1 MVYRSYDISHFVKKF
16 CKDPE
21 LVAHIDEQTIRP
33 PLVMQSV
40 QYMAKNIYINIEQKD
55 VLKYITIN
63 HIKPHE
69 LLRQTVK
76 YPVRKNTLAIFDHE
90 HGIYTHQQIQSL
102 YWYHWLYYANKSP
115 IWAERISI
123 NGGKLNRES
132 HSVDFDTVDSEEAFY
147 DKYGLEPDEQPKQLQ
162 EMNIG
167 TALEEQMS
175 WAEFYEKY
183 VYK

>member
-1 MVYRSYDISHFVKKF
+1 
-16 CKDPE
+16 
-21 LVAHIDEQTIRP
+21 
-33 PLVMQSV
+33 MQPV

-69 LLRQTVK
+69 LLKQTVK

-123 NGGKLNRES
+123 NGGKLNHES
-132 HSVDFDTVDSEEAFY
+132 HSVYFDTVDLEEAFY
-147 DKYGLEPDEQPKQLQ
+147 DKYGLEPDEQPKQVQ

-167 TALEEQMS
+167 TGLEEQMS

-183 VYK
+183 AYK